1 MFKISARTVLELG
14 AELISSD
21 LIAFY
26 ELIKNCFDARSPTG
40 AEIAFQIVLRRNVYL
55 KILNE
60 SGRLSEAASQKE
72 MQREEVD
79 QLIQKLRDE
88 LESSAP
94 GARGEAFL
102 ATLGQPPD
110 HDAFKTALGEA
121 YRTHNTITVSDSG
134 SGMSLEDLEQVYL
147 RIGTASRKHAVD
159 ESIESGSTTSPFLG
173 EKGIGRLSA
182 MRLGERLRVE
192 TARAEDT
199 AINVLVID
207 WSLFRNVDALITDI
221 SVYPLVGHAKLR
233 ADWSGTQLTIADIS
247 EDWSQAKVVHLA
259 DELAR
264 IVDPFEDRKKR
275 PRVALFWNGARVSIP
290 MMDRDLLSHAH
301 AKFVGKYE
309 LHDGQPALTLTLDAV
324 NLGFEHPRETET
336 LVLAGAD
343 LQSLVEGTEGAVP
356 ESVYTDLGPFTVE
369 AYWFNRRLLTAI
381 ESIGNLKAVREQ
393 QKKWS
398 GLSLY
403 RDRFRV
409 IPYGDDGDDW
419 LGLDRKALGS
429 QRYLLNKQQF
439 IGRISIS
446 RTGNPNL
453 VDQTNREGLRETPE
467 KTVLIGM
474 LQMMVEKLRDHM
486 KYMERYKKEPVDVS
500 EIKSE
505 TKRMEGRVAAA
516 LKRIRTLIPKD
527 QTDVLNELRF
537 AFDEFK
543 DLVARAERHVSQV
556 EEDSRH
562 MIQMAGVGLMVE
574 VVAHELAR
582 ASENALMAI
591 ERLRVK
597 DLPADARAQLAN
609 LQSEMKTVSK
619 RLRVLDPLSVSGR
632 QRAET
637 FDLAALIT
645 DIQEA
650 HSAEFA
656 RRGVVFKFEL
666 PTEPVRVRAVKGMVV
681 QILENLISNSTY
693 WMQLRQAKESGYRPE
708 IRVALE
714 DDPVTISVS
723 DNGPGIAHDN
733 REKVFRAFW
742 SLKEQSKR
750 RGLGLYIAKECAQY
764 LGGDLSLKTGANPD
778 ARLREF
784 VLELPGG

>member
-1 MFKISARTVLELG
+1 MELG

-40 AEIAFQIVLRRNVYL
+40 ADIYFRIALRRNIYL
-55 KILNE
+55 KILDE
-60 SGRLSEAASQKE
+60 SRRLGEVQPDRAK
-72 MQREEVD
+72 QREQVD
-79 QLIQKLRDE
+79 KLIGKVEAE
-88 LESSAP
+88 LESSALA
-94 GARGEAFL
+94 GDAFL
-102 ATLGQPPD
+102 VDLGQP
-110 HDAFKTALGEA
+110 KTHLQFQAALESA
-121 YRTHNTITVSDSG
+121 YRVHNTISVRDSG
-134 SGMSLEDLEQVYL
+134 SGMSLTELEDVYL

-159 ESIESGSTTSPFLG
+159 KAIQVGSAASPFLG

-182 MRLGERLRVE
+182 MRLGESLLVE
-192 TARAEDT
+192 TARVEDDSISVLD
-199 AINVLVID
+199 IN
-207 WSLFRNVDALITDI
+207 WSLFRDVDALIADI
-221 SVYPLVGHAKLR
+221 PVDPVAGPMKPTPN
-233 ADWSGTQLTIADIS
+233 WSGTQLTIADIS
-247 EDWSQAKVVHLA
+247 EDWSQAKVAHLA

-264 IVDPFEDRKKR
+264 IVDPFEDPKMR
-275 PRVALFWNGARVSIP
+275 PRVALFWNGTRIPIP

-309 LHDGQPALTLTLDAV
+309 LHEGQPTLTLTLDAIS
-324 NLGFEHPRETET
+324 LGFDHPHETEV
-336 LVLAGAD
+336 LVLGGTD

-369 AYWFNRRLLTAI
+369 GHWYNRRLLTAI
-381 ESIGNLKAVREQ
+381 DSIGNLKAVREQ

-398 GLSLY
+398 GLALY

-439 IGRISIS
+439 IGRVSIS

-486 KYMERYKKEPVDVS
+486 KYMERYKKEPIDVT
-500 EIKSE
+500 EIRSE

-516 LKRIRTLIPKD
+516 LKHIRTLIPKD

-543 DLVARAERHVSQV
+543 DLVAKAERHVNQV

-582 ASENALMAI
+582 ASESALRAI
-591 ERLRVK
+591 ERLRDK
-597 DLPADARAQLAN
+597 DIPADARAQLST

-632 QRAET
+632 QRAEP
-637 FDLAALIT
+637 FDLAALIV
-645 DIQEA
+645 DIKDA

-656 RRGVVFKFEL
+656 RRGVLFTLDL
-666 PTEPVRVRAVKGMVV
+666 PSGPVRVRAVKGMVV
-681 QILENLISNSTY
+681 QILENLISNSIY

-708 IRVALE
+708 IRVALD
-714 DDPVTISVS
+714 DDPVTISVT
-723 DNGPGIAHDN
+723 DNGPGIAPDN
-733 REKVFRAFW
+733 ADKVFRAFW

-764 LGGDLSLKTGANPD
+764 LGGDLTLKSAPSSVG
-778 ARLREF
+778 RLHEF
-784 VLELPGG
+784 VLELPGS